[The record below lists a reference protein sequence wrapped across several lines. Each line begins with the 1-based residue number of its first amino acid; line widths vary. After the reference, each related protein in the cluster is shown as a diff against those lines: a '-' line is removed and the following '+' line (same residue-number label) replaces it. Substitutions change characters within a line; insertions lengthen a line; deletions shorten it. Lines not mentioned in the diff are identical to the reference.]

1 MRKKFLLLMMIICS
15 VFVVVSCGKTGE
27 PTGGKTQGGGTF
39 WDQDG
44 NGVEDWQE
52 EEITLT
58 YATWQHATEESIT
71 IDSLMVEEFTKKY
84 PNVKVEMQIVPGLE
98 DEWTNALVTLQETNE
113 VPDVFLVNRLGDLL
127 PNNLLADITEMWNN
141 DPQTKYIFDSVRDL
155 SVVKGKRYVVPTAF
169 YPQFWVVNKEV
180 LKNAGVPLPSYDWTW
195 EQMESIGKAVND
207 ISKNVIGIWGTAQ
220 YYYEYPKVLDPE
232 THPYAYGYDGKG
244 FNYSS
249 DAYLEAMN
257 ALETAYLKEG
267 YVVNGLSED
276 ELLERYG
283 SKTADPRYMNKVGI
297 FREPVWRLKDRLD
310 EIKDNIDIYPG
321 PGGVAGGNTDIAGI
335 SATCEHKQ
343 AAYQFL
349 KWMSYSEE
357 GVLKRFELYK
367 KYKDSDEL
375 ATSGNNY
382 PYPIV
387 DYGMDGK
394 GQNAIWDNI
403 PYGDT
408 APGLVSPEFLESIRN
423 AATQANKEVI
433 GWKDVE
439 TVVQPYFSQ
448 VLAGGDNPIDF
459 ISIVE
464 AMQEAANIAYNNAIS
479 KV

>member
-1 MRKKFLLLMMIICS
+1 M
-15 VFVVVSCGKTGE
+15 
-27 PTGGKTQGGGTF
+27 
-39 WDQDG
+39 
-44 NGVEDWQE
+44 
-52 EEITLT
+52 EI
-58 YATWQHATEESIT
+58 
-71 IDSLMVEEFTKKY
+71 
-84 PNVKVEMQIVPGLE
+84 
-98 DEWTNALVTLQETNE
+98 
-113 VPDVFLVNRLGDLL
+113 
-127 PNNLLADITEMWNN
+127 
-141 DPQTKYIFDSVRDL
+141 
-155 SVVKGKRYVVPTAF
+155 
-169 YPQFWVVNKEV
+169 
-180 LKNAGVPLPSYDWTW
+180 
-195 EQMESIGKAVND
+195 
-207 ISKNVIGIWGTAQ
+207 
-220 YYYEYPKVLDPE
+220 
-232 THPYAYGYDGKG
+232 
-244 FNYSS
+244 
-249 DAYLEAMN
+249 
-257 ALETAYLKEG
+257 
-267 YVVNGLSED
+267 
-276 ELLERYG
+276 
-283 SKTADPRYMNKVGI
+283 
-297 FREPVWRLKDRLD
+297 KDRLD